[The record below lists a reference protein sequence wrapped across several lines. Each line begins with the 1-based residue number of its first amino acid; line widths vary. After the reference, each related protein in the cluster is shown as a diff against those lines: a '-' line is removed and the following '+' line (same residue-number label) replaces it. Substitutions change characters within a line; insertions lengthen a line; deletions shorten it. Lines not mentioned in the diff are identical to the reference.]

1 MFSDY
6 SGRKGIFYICS
17 SINHVILKQKR
28 IMNQVNRRNFLR
40 LAGAGAAAAAAAP
53 VAQAMGQATS
63 PVPQPADQATAS
75 TAGAT
80 NSETAGNQVQQA
92 KPDTNIADAAKIARG
107 PNSMPGLFPGKVA
120 LVKNTASVKDNAIV
134 EQEVYDMI
142 ARSMLELTGEK
153 KLKKAWRRFVAPGE
167 RIGLKVNP
175 VAGKSLSTSHE
186 VVRAVIAQLQE
197 SGIERSQLTIWDRR
211 EFELTDVGFTAE
223 NYPGI
228 RIVGTEQMDKD
239 GLYYGKD
246 GKLYGEHMIDRDWYY
261 WADVEGE
268 YDEYTMPY
276 MVNGGKYSYF
286 TRILTQELDKVINI
300 PILKNAGMTVTLALK
315 NLAFGSV
322 SNTGRLHAKLWNET
336 CAQVCAFAP
345 VRDKVV
351 LNIVDGIKGCFNGGP
366 GANPQFFCDYH
377 TIITGTDPVAVDR
390 IGYDIVLA
398 KRIAEGLQKEGTQQA
413 MEFMVQAERLL
424 LGIADRTKIELK
436 EVVLG

>member
-1 MFSDY
+1 
-6 SGRKGIFYICS
+6 
-17 SINHVILKQKR
+17 
-28 IMNQVNRRNFLR
+28 MNQVNRRNFLR
-40 LAGAGAAAAAAAP
+40 LAGAGAAAAATAP
-53 VAQAMGQATS
+53 VANAIGAAS
-63 PVPQPADQATAS
+63 GNAIPQQVKP
-75 TAGAT
+75 AT
-80 NSETAGNQVQQA
+80 NI
-92 KPDTNIADAAKIARG
+92 DDALKVPR
-107 PNSMPGLFPGKVA
+107 NERSMPGLFPGRVA
-120 LVKNTASVKDNAIV
+120 VVKNSRSVKENTIIG
-134 EQEVYDMI
+134 QEVHDMI

-153 KLKKAWRRFVAPGE
+153 KLKKAWRKFVSPGD
-167 RIGLKVNP
+167 RIGLKINP
-175 VAGKSLSTSHE
+175 VAGKSLTTSHE
-186 VVRAVIAQLQE
+186 VVKAIIAQLE
-197 SGIERSQLTIWDRR
+197 ASGIDRSSLTIWDRR
-211 EFELTDVGFTAE
+211 EFELTDAGFTPE

-286 TRILTQELDKVINI
+286 TKIVTQDLDKIINV
-300 PILKNAGMTVTLALK
+300 PILKNAGATVTLALK
-315 NLAFGSV
+315 NLAYGSV

-345 VRDKVV
+345 LRDKVV

-398 KRIAEGLQKEGTQQA
+398 KRIAEGLQKEGAATA
-413 MEFMVQAERLL
+413 LEFMLQAEKLS
-424 LGIADRTKIELK
+424 LGIADRTIIDLR
-436 EVVLG
+436 EVLLG

>member
-1 MFSDY
+1 
-6 SGRKGIFYICS
+6 
-17 SINHVILKQKR
+17 
-28 IMNQVNRRNFLR
+28 MNQVNRRNFLR

-53 VAQAMGQATS
+53 VAQAMGAATA
-63 PVPQPADQATAS
+63 PVANVINQATA
-75 TAGAT
+75 G
-80 NSETAGNQVQQA
+80 QQTQQG

-107 PNSMPGLFPGKVA
+107 PNSMPGLYPGRVA
-120 LVKNTASVKDNAIV
+120 LVKNTRSVRDNAIA

-153 KLKKAWRRFVAPGE
+153 KLKKAWRKFVGPGE

-186 VVRAVIAQLQE
+186 VVRAVIAQLEE
-197 SGIERSQLTIWDRR
+197 SGIKRSQLTIWDRR
-211 EFELTDVGFTAE
+211 EFELTDVGFTQE

-286 TRILTQELDKVINI
+286 SKIITQELDKIINI

-315 NLAFGSV
+315 NLAFGAV

-345 VRDKVV
+345 LRDKVV

-377 TIITGTDPVAVDR
+377 SIITGSDPVAVDR
-390 IGYDIVLA
+390 IGFDIVIA
-398 KRIAEGLQKEGTQQA
+398 KRIAEGLQKAATPQGL
-413 MEFMVQAERLL
+413 EFMLQAEKLS
-424 LGIADRTKIELK
+424 LGIADREKIELR
-436 EVVLG
+436 EVILG

>member
-1 MFSDY
+1 M
-6 SGRKGIFYICS
+6 K
-17 SINHVILKQKR
+17 
-28 IMNQVNRRNFLR
+28 QVNRRNFLR

-53 VAQAMGQATS
+53 VAQAMS
-63 PVPQPADQATAS
+63 PAS
-75 TAGAT
+75 AYHPT
-80 NSETAGNQVQQA
+80 VQD
-92 KPDTNIADAAKIARG
+92 KPDTNIADALKVPRNG
-107 PNSMPGLFPGKVA
+107 SSMPGLYPGRVA
-120 LVKNTASVKDNAIV
+120 LVKNSRSVQDNAII

-186 VVRAVIAQLQE
+186 VVRSVIAQLEE
-197 SGIERSQLTIWDRR
+197 SGINRSQLTIWDRR
-211 EFELTDVGFTAE
+211 EFELTDVGFTPE

-228 RIVGTEQMDKD
+228 RIVGTEQMDKE

-286 TRILTQELDKVINI
+286 TKIVTQELDKIINI
-300 PILKNAGMTVTLALK
+300 PILKNAGATVTLALK
-315 NLAFGSV
+315 NLAFGSI

-345 VRDKVV
+345 LRDRVV

-377 TIITGTDPVAVDR
+377 TIIAGSDAVAVDR

-398 KRIAEGLQKEGTQQA
+398 MRIAEGLQKEGTA
-413 MEFMVQAERLL
+413 GALAFMNQAEA
-424 LGIADRTKIELK
+424 LGLGVADRTKIDLR
-436 EVVLG
+436 EVTV

>member
-1 MFSDY
+1 
-6 SGRKGIFYICS
+6 
-17 SINHVILKQKR
+17 
-28 IMNQVNRRNFLR
+28 MNQVNRRNFLR

-53 VAQAMGQATS
+53 VAQAMGQATAGQQ
-63 PVPQPADQATAS
+63 QP
-75 TAGAT
+75 
-80 NSETAGNQVQQA
+80 QA
-92 KPDTNIADAAKIARG
+92 KPDTNIADAAKTPRG
-107 PNSMPGLFPGKVA
+107 PNAMPGLYPGRVA
-120 LVKNTASVKDNAIV
+120 VVKNSASVKDNAIV
-134 EQEVYDMI
+134 EQQVHDMI

-153 KLKKAWRRFVAPGE
+153 RLKKAWRKLVSPGE

-186 VVRAVIAQLQE
+186 VVRAVIAQLEE

-286 TRILTQELDKVINI
+286 TKIVTQDLDKIINI

-315 NLAFGSV
+315 NLAYGSV

-345 VRDKVV
+345 IRDKVV

-377 TIITGTDPVAVDR
+377 TIITGTDAVAVDR

-398 KRIAEGLQKEGTQQA
+398 KRIAEGLQKEGSPTA
-413 MEFMVQAERLL
+413 LEFMLQAERLG
-424 LGIADRTKIELK
+424 LGVADRTKINLK
-436 EVVLG
+436 EVILG

>member
-1 MFSDY
+1 
-6 SGRKGIFYICS
+6 
-17 SINHVILKQKR
+17 
-28 IMNQVNRRNFLR
+28 
-40 LAGAGAAAAAAAP
+40 
-53 VAQAMGQATS
+53 
-63 PVPQPADQATAS
+63 
-75 TAGAT
+75 
-80 NSETAGNQVQQA
+80 
-92 KPDTNIADAAKIARG
+92 
-107 PNSMPGLFPGKVA
+107 
-120 LVKNTASVKDNAIV
+120 
-134 EQEVYDMI
+134 MI

-153 KLKKAWRRFVAPGE
+153 KLKKAWRKFVKPGE

-186 VVRAVIAQLQE
+186 VVRAVIAQLEE
-197 SGIERSQLTIWDRR
+197 SGIKRSQLTIWDRR
-211 EFELTDVGFTAE
+211 EFELTDVGFTQE

-228 RIVGTEQMDKD
+228 RIVGTEQMDKE

-286 TRILTQELDKVINI
+286 TKIVTQELDKIINI

-345 VRDKVV
+345 LRDKVV

-377 TIITGTDPVAVDR
+377 SIIAGSDPVAVDR
-390 IGYDIVLA
+390 IGFDVVID
-398 KRIAEGLQKEGTQQA
+398 KRIAEGLQKSATPQGL
-413 MEFMVQAERLL
+413 EFMLQAEKLS
-424 LGIADRTKIELK
+424 LGVADREKIELR
-436 EVVLG
+436 EVILG

>member
-1 MFSDY
+1 
-6 SGRKGIFYICS
+6 
-17 SINHVILKQKR
+17 
-28 IMNQVNRRNFLR
+28 MNQVNRRNFLR

-53 VAQAMGQATS
+53 VAQAMGS
-63 PVPQPADQATAS
+63 ATAS
-75 TAGAT
+75 KPT
-80 NSETAGNQVQQA
+80 QQA
-92 KPDTNIADAAKIARG
+92 KPDTNIADAAKTPRG
-107 PNSMPGLFPGKVA
+107 PNAMPGLYPGRVA
-120 LVKNTASVKDNAIV
+120 VVKNAASVKDNVIMQQQV
-134 EQEVYDMI
+134 HDMV

-153 KLKKAWRRFVAPGE
+153 KLKKAWRKFVSPGD

-186 VVRAVIAQLQE
+186 VVKAVIAQLEE
-197 SGIERSQLTIWDRR
+197 SGIKRSQLTIWDRR

-286 TRILTQELDKVINI
+286 TKIVTQDLDKIINI

-315 NLAFGSV
+315 NLAYGAI

-336 CAQVCAFAP
+336 CAQVCAFSP
-345 VRDKVV
+345 IRDKVV

-377 TIITGTDPVAVDR
+377 TIITGSDPVAVDR

-398 KRIAEGLQKEGTQQA
+398 KRIAEGLQKEGSPNA
-413 MEFMVQAERLL
+413 LEFMLQAERLA
-424 LGIADRTKIELK
+424 LGVADRTRIDLK
-436 EVVLG
+436 EVILG

>member
-1 MFSDY
+1 
-6 SGRKGIFYICS
+6 
-17 SINHVILKQKR
+17 
-28 IMNQVNRRNFLR
+28 MNQVNRRNFLR
-40 LAGAGAAAAAAAP
+40 LAGAGAAAAATAP
-53 VAQAMGQATS
+53 VANALGATS
-63 PVPQPADQATAS
+63 GTEIQP
-75 TAGAT
+75 
-80 NSETAGNQVQQA
+80 QA
-92 KPDTNIADAAKIARG
+92 KPATNIGDALKVPR
-107 PNSMPGLFPGKVA
+107 NERSMPGLFPGRVA
-120 LVKNTASVKDNAIV
+120 VVKNSRSVKENTIV
-134 EQEVYDMI
+134 EQEVHDMI

-153 KLKKAWRRFVAPGE
+153 KLKKAWRKFVSPGD
-167 RIGLKVNP
+167 RIGLKINP
-175 VAGKSLSTSHE
+175 VAGKSLTTSHE
-186 VVRAVIAQLQE
+186 VVRAIIAQLEE
-197 SGIERSQLTIWDRR
+197 SGIDRSKLTIWDRR
-211 EFELTDVGFTAE
+211 EFELTDAGFTSE

-286 TRILTQELDKVINI
+286 TKIITQDLDKIINV
-300 PILKNAGMTVTLALK
+300 PILKNAGATVTLALK
-315 NLAFGSV
+315 NLAYGSV

-345 VRDKVV
+345 LRDKVV

-398 KRIAEGLQKEGTQQA
+398 KRIAEGLQKEGTA
-413 MEFMVQAERLL
+413 TALEFMLQAEKLS
-424 LGIADRTKIELK
+424 LGIADRTKIDLR
-436 EVVLG
+436 EVLLG

>member
-1 MFSDY
+1 M
-6 SGRKGIFYICS
+6 
-17 SINHVILKQKR
+17 NH
-28 IMNQVNRRNFLR
+28 VNRRNFLR

-53 VAQAMGQATS
+53 VAQALGTATS
-63 PVPQPADQATAS
+63 LPATPQ
-75 TAGAT
+75 G
-80 NSETAGNQVQQA
+80 
-92 KPDTNIADAAKIARG
+92 KPDTNIADALKVPR
-107 PNSMPGLFPGKVA
+107 NEQSMPGLFPGRVA
-120 LVKNTASVKDNAIV
+120 LVKNSSSVKENTII

-153 KLKKAWRRFVAPGE
+153 KLKKAWRRFVSPGE

-186 VVRAVIAQLQE
+186 VVRSVIAQLEE

-211 EFELTDVGFTAE
+211 EFELTDVGFTPE

-286 TRILTQELDKVINI
+286 TKIVTQDLDKIINI
-300 PILKNAGMTVTLALK
+300 PILKNAGATVTLALK
-315 NLAFGSV
+315 NLAYGSV

-345 VRDKVV
+345 LRDKVV

-377 TIITGTDPVAVDR
+377 TIITGSDPVAVDR

-398 KRIAEGLQKEGTQQA
+398 KRIAEGLQKEGTPTA
-413 MEFMVQAERLL
+413 LEFMLQAERLS
-424 LGIADRTKIELK
+424 LGVADRTKIDLR
-436 EVVLG
+436 EVITG

>member
-1 MFSDY
+1 
-6 SGRKGIFYICS
+6 
-17 SINHVILKQKR
+17 
-28 IMNQVNRRNFLR
+28 MNQVNRRNFLR

-53 VAQAMGQATS
+53 VAQAMG
-63 PVPQPADQATAS
+63 
-75 TAGAT
+75 TAGA
-80 NSETAGNQVQQA
+80 SLQQQQG
-92 KPDTNIADAAKIARG
+92 KPDTNIADAAKTPRG
-107 PNSMPGLFPGKVA
+107 PNAMPGLYPGLVA
-120 LVKNTASVKDNAIV
+120 VVKNTGSVKDNAIV
-134 EQEVYDMI
+134 EQQVYDMI
-142 ARSMLELTGEK
+142 ARSILELTGEK
-153 KLKKAWRRFVAPGE
+153 KLKKAWRKFVAPGE

-186 VVRAVIAQLQE
+186 VVRAVIAQLEE
-197 SGIERSQLTIWDRR
+197 SGIKRSQLTIWDRR
-211 EFELTDVGFTAE
+211 EFELTDVGFTSE

-286 TRILTQELDKVINI
+286 TKIVTQDLDKIINI

-315 NLAFGSV
+315 NLAFGAV

-345 VRDKVV
+345 IRDKVV

-377 TIITGTDPVAVDR
+377 TIIAGTDAVAVDR

-398 KRIAEGLQKEGTQQA
+398 KRIAEGLQKEGSPA
-413 MEFMVQAERLL
+413 ALEFMLQAERLG
-424 LGIADRTKIELK
+424 LGVADRGKINLR
-436 EVVLG
+436 EVILG

>member
-1 MFSDY
+1 
-6 SGRKGIFYICS
+6 
-17 SINHVILKQKR
+17 
-28 IMNQVNRRNFLR
+28 MNQVNRRNFLR

-53 VAQAMGQATS
+53 VAQAMGAATT
-63 PVPQPADQATAS
+63 TA
-75 TAGAT
+75 A
-80 NSETAGNQVQQA
+80 NVMNPETADRQTQQG

-107 PNSMPGLFPGKVA
+107 PNSMPGLYPGRVVM
-120 LVKNTASVKDNAIV
+120 VKNSRSVRDNLIV

-153 KLKKAWRRFVAPGE
+153 KLKKAWRKFVKPGE

-186 VVRAVIAQLQE
+186 VVRAVIAQLEE
-197 SGIERSQLTIWDRR
+197 SGIKRSQLTIWDRR
-211 EFELTDVGFTAE
+211 EFELTDVGFTQE

-228 RIVGTEQMDKD
+228 RITGTEQMDKE

-286 TRILTQELDKVINI
+286 TKIVTQELDRIINI

-345 VRDKVV
+345 LRDKVV

-377 TIITGTDPVAVDR
+377 TIITGSDPVAVDR
-390 IGYDIVLA
+390 IGFDVVIA
-398 KRIAEGLQKEGTQQA
+398 RRIAEGLQKAPTPQGL
-413 MEFMVQAERLL
+413 EFMLQAEKLS
-424 LGIADRTKIELK
+424 LGVADREKIELR
-436 EVVLG
+436 EVILG

>member
-1 MFSDY
+1 
-6 SGRKGIFYICS
+6 
-17 SINHVILKQKR
+17 
-28 IMNQVNRRNFLR
+28 MNQVNRRNFLR

-53 VAQAMGQATS
+53 VVQAMGS
-63 PVPQPADQATAS
+63 ATAS
-75 TAGAT
+75 
-80 NSETAGNQVQQA
+80 QPVQQA
-92 KPDTNIADAAKIARG
+92 KPDTNIADAAKTPRG
-107 PNSMPGLFPGKVA
+107 PNAMPGLYPGRVA
-120 LVKNTASVKDNAIV
+120 VVKNSASVKDNAIM

-153 KLKKAWRRFVAPGE
+153 RLKKAWRKFVSPGE

-186 VVRAVIAQLQE
+186 VVKAVIAQLVE
-197 SGIERSQLTIWDRR
+197 SGIKRSQLTIWDRR

-286 TRILTQELDKVINI
+286 TKIITQDLDKIINI

-315 NLAFGSV
+315 NLAFGAV

-345 VRDKVV
+345 IRDKVV

-366 GANPQFFCDYH
+366 GANPQFFCDYQ
-377 TIITGTDPVAVDR
+377 TIIAGSDAVAVDR

-398 KRIAEGLQKEGTQQA
+398 KRIAEGLQKEGSATA
-413 MEFMVQAERLL
+413 LEFMLQAERLA
-424 LGIADRTKIELK
+424 LGVADRSKIELR
-436 EVVLG
+436 EVILG

>member
-1 MFSDY
+1 
-6 SGRKGIFYICS
+6 
-17 SINHVILKQKR
+17 
-28 IMNQVNRRNFLR
+28 MNQVNRRNFLR

-53 VAQAMGQATS
+53 VAQAMGA
-63 PVPQPADQATAS
+63 ATA
-75 TAGAT
+75 TAASVV
-80 NSETAGNQVQQA
+80 NPENADRETQQD

-107 PNSMPGLFPGKVA
+107 PNSMPGLYPGRVVM
-120 LVKNTASVKDNAIV
+120 VKNSRSVRDNLIV

-153 KLKKAWRRFVAPGE
+153 KLKKAWRKFVKPGE

-175 VAGKSLSTSHE
+175 VAGTSLSTSHE
-186 VVRAVIAQLQE
+186 VVRAVIAQLEE
-197 SGIERSQLTIWDRR
+197 SGIKRSQLTIWDRR
-211 EFELTDVGFTAE
+211 EFELTDVGFTQE

-228 RIVGTEQMDKD
+228 RITGTEQMDKE

-286 TRILTQELDKVINI
+286 TKIVTQELDRIINI

-345 VRDKVV
+345 LRDKVV

-377 TIITGTDPVAVDR
+377 TIITGSDPVAVDR
-390 IGYDIVLA
+390 IGFDVVIA
-398 KRIAEGLQKEGTQQA
+398 RRIAEGLQKAPTPQGL
-413 MEFMVQAERLL
+413 EFMLQAEKLS
-424 LGIADRTKIELK
+424 LGVADREKIELR
-436 EVVLG
+436 EVILG

>member
-1 MFSDY
+1 
-6 SGRKGIFYICS
+6 
-17 SINHVILKQKR
+17 
-28 IMNQVNRRNFLR
+28 MNQVNRRNFLR

-53 VAQAMGQATS
+53 VANAIGA
-63 PVPQPADQATAS
+63 AS
-75 TAGAT
+75 GTGIP
-80 NSETAGNQVQQA
+80 QQA
-92 KPDTNIADAAKIARG
+92 KPATNIDDALKVPRSEI
-107 PNSMPGLFPGKVA
+107 SMPGLFPGRVA
-120 LVKNTASVKDNAIV
+120 VVKNSRSVQENTIV
-134 EQEVYDMI
+134 GQEVHDMI

-153 KLKKAWRRFVAPGE
+153 KLKKAWSKFVSPGD
-167 RIGLKVNP
+167 RIGLKINP
-175 VAGKSLSTSHE
+175 VAGKSLTTSHE
-186 VVRAVIAQLQE
+186 VVRAIIEQLE
-197 SGIERSQLTIWDRR
+197 ASGIGRSQLTIWDRR
-211 EFELTDVGFTAE
+211 EFELTDAGFTPE

-228 RIVGTEQMDKD
+228 RIVGTEQMDKE

-286 TRILTQELDKVINI
+286 TKIVTQDLDKIINV
-300 PILKNAGMTVTLALK
+300 PILKNAGATVTLALK
-315 NLAFGSV
+315 NIAYGSV

-345 VRDKVV
+345 LRDKVV

-398 KRIAEGLQKEGTQQA
+398 KRIAEGLQKEGAATA
-413 MEFMVQAERLL
+413 LEFMLQAEKLSLGVADIAKIDLREVL
-424 LGIADRTKIELK
+424 LG
-436 EVVLG
+436 

>member
-1 MFSDY
+1 
-6 SGRKGIFYICS
+6 
-17 SINHVILKQKR
+17 
-28 IMNQVNRRNFLR
+28 MNQVNRRNFLR

-53 VAQAMGQATS
+53 VAQAIDQATS
-63 PVPQPADQATAS
+63 PAVKDPASATAG
-75 TAGAT
+75 T
-80 NSETAGNQVQQA
+80 QPLQD
-92 KPDTNIADAAKIARG
+92 KPATNIADASKTARR
-107 PNSMPGLFPGKVA
+107 PDSMPGLYPGQVA
-120 LVKNTASVKDNAIV
+120 VVRNTRSVKDNAIV

-153 KLKKAWRRFVAPGE
+153 KLKKAWRKFVSPGE

-186 VVRAVIAQLQE
+186 VVRAVIAQLEE
-197 SGIERSQLTIWDRR
+197 SGINRSQLTIWDRR

-286 TRILTQELDKVINI
+286 TKIVTQDLDKIINI

-345 VRDKVV
+345 LRDKVV
-351 LNIVDGIKGCFNGGP
+351 LTIADGIRGCFNGGP

-398 KRIAEGLQKEGTQQA
+398 KRIAEGLQKEGTPQA
-413 MEFMVQAERLL
+413 LEFMLQAEKLS
-424 LGIADRTKIELK
+424 LGVADRSRIELK